1 MEQKKQQAFFYLNRL
16 LEENQFEM
24 WRTEDMETDSWKITY
39 MFNDAVESYLLLEQV
54 AQTGQY
60 DREQE
65 NVELRLVAEENRYGE
80 VVDKRDLWQI

>member
-1 MEQKKQQAFFYLNRL
+1 MEQKKQLAFFYLNRL

-24 WRTEDMETDSWKITY
+24 WRTEEMDTDSWKITY

-54 AQTGQY
+54 IQTGQY

-65 NVELRLVAEENRYGE
+65 NVELR
-80 VVDKRDLWQI
+80 